1 MVRYRCFYSS
11 FPNSCFSL
19 LSSVFPL
26 FIKSPRKADG
36 SQPWQG
42 LPRESPRTG
51 PRADPRAAPAT
62 AEGGLRQ
69 QVAASPAT
77 GALAGQADIPTA
89 FPRMTWEKQ
98 GKVLEV
104 RVGLAAATLWGPEP
118 RSASRARRST
128 RFCPASGD

>member
-1 MVRYRCFYSS
+1 MAHNPGRG
-11 FPNSCFSL
+11 SL
-19 LSSVFPL
+19 
-26 FIKSPRKADG
+26 G
-36 SQPWQG
+36 
-42 LPRESPRTG
+42 ESPRTG

-89 FPRMTWEKQ
+89 FPRMTREKQ
-98 GKVLEV
+98 GKVLEM
-104 RVGLAAATLWGPEP
+104 RVGLAAAPLWGPEP
-118 RSASRARRST
+118 CSASRARRST